1 MIMVDEYRLV
11 LRKNERG
18 GYVRE
23 VYYRGKKIE
32 TNNLPINDELRLMT
46 DQLSDIFIGGKVM
59 RLTNRLTL
67 KLN

>member
-1 MIMVDEYRLV
+1 MVDEYRLV